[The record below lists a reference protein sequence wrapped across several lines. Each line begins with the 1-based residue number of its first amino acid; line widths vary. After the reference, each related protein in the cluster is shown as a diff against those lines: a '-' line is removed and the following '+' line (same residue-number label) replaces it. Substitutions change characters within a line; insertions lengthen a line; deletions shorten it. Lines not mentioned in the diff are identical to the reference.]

1 MDAIRQEILHAA
13 RRLVRAPLFTL
24 TAILTLA
31 LAIGANASIFAV
43 VQSVLLN
50 PLPYPE
56 SNRLIELDHGSERLR
71 FPAGMGLT
79 QGLYFQYAA
88 RSRTLETLA
97 IYRTFDMTLTGDG
110 DPERIRLARASTSLA
125 SVLRVA
131 PAAGRWFTS
140 EEGRPGASPVA
151 VLSHGLWARRY
162 GSDARIVGRMLTVGG
177 VSTQVIGVMPA
188 SFAFPDPRVDMWI
201 AEPLAREMGFGLWG
215 YKGVA
220 RLRNGVSLDGARAEL
235 NGLIGDVVN
244 AFPGDLHAI
253 GNVETGLV
261 FTGRT
266 LIDATVGGVARAL
279 WFLLASVGV
288 VMLVASANVANLF
301 LVRSDARQREIAVR
315 RALGASRLG
324 IVRYF
329 LSESALLSLAGG
341 VLGLAV
347 AAGAVGLLVAH
358 GPATLPR
365 LHEIRLGAMTLAFAL
380 ALSTIAAL
388 SFGAIPLWRGAEL
401 ATSLHEIG
409 RGTTASRSRH
419 RMRHVLMAGQ
429 VALALVLL
437 VSSGLMVRSFQKL
450 RALDPGFDARSA
462 LTFVIGLPERDYRT
476 REAAVAAHRA
486 MLDRLASLPGVAAA
500 SASTCLPLAGGCFGN
515 TLRIEGRTYSNVAPP
530 PIASFV
536 AVAGGYFE
544 AMGMRIVRGRGIDKG
559 DVERNEPVVVV
570 SESMAKRYFANQ
582 DPIGQHVASNRAP
595 ARPGRQPTLTWL
607 TIVGIV
613 SNTPT
618 RALEETDAIPQ
629 VFMPMSI
636 AGGPGIPAI
645 ALIGPDTSVM
655 GYVVRSATPPAA
667 LLPSVR
673 GAIDGVDRDVA
684 IAQVRTLEETLDR
697 ASAQMAFTMV
707 LLAIAASVTLAL
719 GVIGIYGVMSYV
731 VSQRTGEIGIRMA
744 LGAEPRSVG
753 AMIVRQGATVA
764 LGGAVVGL
772 GVALAGGRAIES
784 LLYGVGPRD
793 PGVIATTTLILMS
806 VALFACWIPA
816 RRAAR
821 LSPLDALRTD

>member
-1 MDAIRQEILHAA
+1 MSPYRAHVVKADRRAVIDRREFTASERLLLVASVMLVCVVAVLGRLGYLQLFRHSEYLAHAA
-13 RRLVRAPLFTL
+13 RQQQRTIEITPKRGSIYDRNRDPL
-24 TAILTLA
+24 AM
-31 LAIGANASIFAV
+31 SIPVDSVFAV
-43 VQSVLLN
+43 PVEIGDPQLAAQLLSRVLGIPSDMLEAKLGSAQSFAWVARKVPPDKKEAVEALNLKGVYFQKENQRIYPKRDLAAHVLGFVDLDEKG
-50 PLPYPE
+50 LGGIEY
-56 SNRLIELDHGSERLR
+56 ELDNQIRGKSEK
-71 FPAGMGLT
+71 
-79 QGLYFQYAA
+79 
-88 RSRTLETLA
+88 
-97 IYRTFDMTLTGDG
+97 I
-110 DPERIRLARASTSLA
+110 
-125 SVLRVA
+125 
-131 PAAGRWFTS
+131 
-140 EEGRPGASPVA
+140 
-151 VLSHGLWARRY
+151 
-162 GSDARIVGRMLTVGG
+162 
-177 VSTQVIGVMPA
+177 
-188 SFAFPDPRVDMWI
+188 
-201 AEPLAREMGFGLWG
+201 
-215 YKGVA
+215 
-220 RLRNGVSLDGARAEL
+220 
-235 NGLIGDVVN
+235 
-244 AFPGDLHAI
+244 
-253 GNVETGLV
+253 
-261 FTGRT
+261 
-266 LIDATVGGVARAL
+266 
-279 WFLLASVGV
+279 V
-288 VMLVASANVANLF
+288 VMA
-301 LVRSDARQREIAVR
+301 DARQRWFDGVEAQQDAAVNQPSRARKITAEEMAR
-315 RALGASRLG
+315 R
-324 IVRYF
+324 
-329 LSESALLSLAGG
+329 SERATLSLA
-341 VLGLAV
+341 
-347 AAGAVGLLVAH
+347 
-358 GPATLPR
+358 
-365 LHEIRLGAMTLAFAL
+365 
-380 ALSTIAAL
+380 
-388 SFGAIPLWRGAEL
+388 
-401 ATSLHEIG
+401 
-409 RGTTASRSRH
+409 
-419 RMRHVLMAGQ
+419 
-429 VALALVLL
+429 
-437 VSSGLMVRSFQKL
+437 
-450 RALDPGFDARSA
+450 
-462 LTFVIGLPERDYRT
+462 RT
-476 REAAVAAHRA
+476 RAMADLQKACAAAHRA

-570 SESMAKRYFANQ
+570 SESMAKRYFPNQ

-673 GAIDGVDRDVA
+673 GAIDGVDRDLA

-697 ASAQMAFTMV
+697 ASAQMAFMMV
-707 LLAIAASVTLAL
+707 LLAIAASVTLML

-753 AMIVRQGATVA
+753 VMIVRQGGTVA
-764 LGGAVVGL
+764 LGGAAVGL

-784 LLYGVGPRD
+784 LLYGIGPRD
-793 PGVIATTTLILMS
+793 PGVIATTTLILMG